1 METYSSDMQLTEHH
15 IFGMSDNLPSIK
27 VHVTKGS
34 ISSCEHYSRRYDVD
48 HFIYFDI
55 TKGLYETRYLEALF
69 LGDTEVISEYEEDAA
84 FRYDMGP
91 LAFCSSVSNFSAIK
105 VNCCK

>member
-1 METYSSDMQLTEHH
+1 MDALACLQAVSPNMSIIPKIVPGRPRSIKGGVDDCQRTNVMETYSSDMQLTEHH

-55 TKGLYETRYLEALF
+55 TKGLYET
-69 LGDTEVISEYEEDAA
+69 
-84 FRYDMGP
+84 
-91 LAFCSSVSNFSAIK
+91 
-105 VNCCK
+105 